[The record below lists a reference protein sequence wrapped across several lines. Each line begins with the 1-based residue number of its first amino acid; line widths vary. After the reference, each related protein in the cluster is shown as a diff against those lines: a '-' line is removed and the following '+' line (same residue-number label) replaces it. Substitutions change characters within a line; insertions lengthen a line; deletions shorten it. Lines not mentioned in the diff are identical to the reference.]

1 MPLHPEHVL
10 RVMES
15 LSGNLVSL
23 YWNPCQPCRSNNVSH
38 ATRLY
43 VTATWLLPEYAS
55 PLCHIRATRPK
66 GAQGRWRRAP
76 AFLSVARTGLLNVLG
91 PENVSTGCQLYN
103 KESSHCCYFFP
114 SILHILCQSF
124 VVLCT
129 VWGRKQKKMRSLPR

>member
-1 MPLHPEHVL
+1 MPLHPERVL

-23 YWNPCQPCRSNNVSH
+23 YWNPCQPCRSNNVPH

-103 KESSHCCYFFP
+103 KETRTAVT
-114 SILHILCQSF
+114 SF
-124 VVLCT
+124 RRFCIFCVSRLLFWVRCG
-129 VWGRKQKKMRSLPR
+129 VESRRK